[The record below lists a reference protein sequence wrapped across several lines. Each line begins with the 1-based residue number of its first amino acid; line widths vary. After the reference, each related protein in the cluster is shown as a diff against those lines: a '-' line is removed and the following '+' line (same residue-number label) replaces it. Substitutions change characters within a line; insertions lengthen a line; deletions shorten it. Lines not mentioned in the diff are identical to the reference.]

1 MAGKRWMA
9 LPGIKELM
17 ANTDLPDFDT
27 MWDYDDPAGTEQHF
41 ADLLP
46 RAQTSGDAAYYLEL
60 MTQLARTQGLQRQF
74 DRAHA
79 TLDYVEKLLEDLPPR
94 VMVRYLLE
102 RGRVFRSSK
111 QRDAARPYFLEAWNI
126 ASAAGE
132 DIFAIDAAH
141 MMALVEPPENQL
153 DWNLRG
159 LQVAEN
165 SPDPKARSWMGSLY
179 NNIGW
184 AYHEQWQY
192 EEALRTFVK
201 TLAYYES
208 QNEPQWA
215 RVARWSIGRVLRS
228 LGRYE
233 EALKLQRDVQTQADA
248 AGESDGYAAE
258 EIGEC
263 LLALGRDDEARS
275 SFARA
280 YDVLSADAWL
290 VDNEPD
296 RLARLSALGG
306 AGD

>member
-1 MAGKRWMA
+1 MAP
-9 LPGIKELM
+9 PGIKDSM
-17 ANTDLPDFDT
+17 VTTDLPDFDAL
-27 MWDYDDPAGTEQHF
+27 WDYDDPSGTEQRF

-74 DRAHA
+74 DSAHS
-79 TLDYVEKLLEDLPPR
+79 TLDYVEKLLEDQPQR
-94 VMVRYLLE
+94 VTVRYLLE

-111 QRDAARPYFLEAWNI
+111 QREASRPYFLEAWNI
-126 ASAAGE
+126 ASAVGE
-132 DIFAIDAAH
+132 DGYAIDAAH
-141 MMALVEPPENQL
+141 MLALVEPPENQL
-153 DWNLRG
+153 GWNRRA
-159 LQVAEN
+159 LQIAEN
-165 SPDPKARSWMGSLY
+165 SADPKARSWMGSLY

-184 AYHEQWQY
+184 AHHEQGQY

-233 EALKLQRDVQTQADA
+233 EAVTLQRDVQAQAEA
-248 AGESDGYAAE
+248 AGERDGYAAE
-258 EIGEC
+258 EIGES
-263 LLALGRDDEARS
+263 LLALGREDEARPY
-275 SFARA
+275 FMQA
-280 YDVLSADAWL
+280 YDVLSADGWL
-290 VDNEPD
+290 ADNEPD

-306 AGD
+306 IG

>member
-1 MAGKRWMA
+1 MVK
-9 LPGIKELM
+9 
-17 ANTDLPDFDT
+17 TDLPDFDAL
-27 MWDYDDPAGTEQHF
+27 WDYDDPAGTEQRF
-41 ADLLP
+41 TELLP

-74 DRAHA
+74 DRAHS
-79 TLDYVEKLLEDLPPR
+79 TLDYVEKMLDDQPPC
-94 VMVRYLLE
+94 VTVCYLLE

-111 QRDAARPYFLEAWNI
+111 QREAARHYFLEAWNV

-132 DIFAIDAAH
+132 DRYAIDAAH

-165 SPDPKARSWMGSLY
+165 SADLKARSWMGSLY

-184 AYHEQWQY
+184 AYHELGQY
-192 EEALRTFVK
+192 EDALKTFVK

-208 QNEPQWA
+208 QNESQWA

-228 LGRYE
+228 LGRFD
-233 EALKLQRDVQTQADA
+233 EALKLQYDVQKQAEA
-248 AGESDGYAAE
+248 AGENDGYGAE

-263 LLALGRDDEARS
+263 LLALGREDEARPY
-275 SFARA
+275 FAHA
-280 YDVLSADAWL
+280 FDVLSADVWL
-290 VDNEPD
+290 ADNEPD
-296 RLARLSALGG
+296 RLARLRALGG
-306 AGD
+306 IGV